1 MRVSG
6 KGGFLSPPVPLFQNQ
21 HLPRRCEI
29 SRRERIEIDAACKGF
44 SVIAIPRL

>member
-1 MRVSG
+1 MRMSG
-6 KGGFLSPPVPLFQNQ
+6 KAGCLSPPVPLLQNQ

-29 SRRERIEIDAACKGF
+29 AGLQCVEIDAACNGF